1 MSTSTIIIRRATLA
15 DLEIIVA
22 FNAAMA
28 LETEKL
34 ALDPQVLRAGVA
46 AALENP
52 MIGPYYVAEC
62 EGAVVGQLM
71 ITFEWSDW
79 RNANIW
85 WVQSVYVAKP
95 FRRRGIFR
103 LLYQHVRNEAQSRPD
118 VCGIRL
124 YAYNENHRALQTYR
138 DLGMKV
144 TKYVVCDD
152 SWASLGGT
160 DLS

>member
-1 MSTSTIIIRRATLA
+1 MNSSTISIRRATIA
-15 DLEIIVA
+15 DLETIVA

-28 LETEKL
+28 LETEEL
-34 ALDPQVLRAGVA
+34 TLDPHVLREGVST
-46 AALENP
+46 ALKNP
-52 MIGPYYVAEC
+52 AIGPYYVAEC
-62 EGAVVGQLM
+62 DGAVVGQMM

-95 FRRRGIFR
+95 LRRRGIFR
-103 LLYQHVRNEAQSRPD
+103 MLYQHVRNEARSRSD

-124 YAYNENHRALQTYR
+124 YAYNENHRALQTYQ

-152 SWASLGGT
+152 SWAGVG
-160 DLS
+160 